1 MRLQDY
7 FARYSQYITAGCY
20 DLSNMKLLSPRLTSL
35 LRWSERYTKTDMVY
49 LASGG
54 LWLGIAQ
61 IAASLVGFLSTVA
74 FANLLTQETLG
85 EYRFFLSAVLIL
97 SVFALPGMRSAL
109 LESTPKGFRG
119 NLLVAYSAMMRWAV
133 AGSIIA
139 VAASM
144 YYLWQESYALAIGFG
159 IIAVLLPLLDA
170 SAVHLE
176 YLKAL
181 REFKRVALYT
191 LITRSILLILSIIVA
206 LLYPDYAWAVLA
218 AFLLGSIVPNLLF
231 HTKTRRRFIKASD
244 ISDPGLMPYAKHLSL
259 MAVLGLV
266 ALQLDKVFVW
276 HFLGAQEL
284 ALFFIAYAIPQE
296 AARFLQIVPTLAFPK
311 FAVSTPETIRRTL
324 MPKMLVQLGITTALV
339 GTYILLAPFI
349 FSMLFPQYMAAVP
362 YSQVLILTALAS
374 AFLPISTYFAAQ
386 KAVRTLYFLS
396 VFLPSVRIASLVI
409 LIAAFGL
416 WGAVYALLL
425 EALVSAICWIVLFV
439 RMPKVPQ
446 TI

>member
-1 MRLQDY
+1 
-7 FARYSQYITAGCY
+7 
-20 DLSNMKLLSPRLTSL
+20 MKVLVSSLTSL
-35 LRWSERYTKTDMVY
+35 LRWSERYTKTDMIY

-54 LWLGIAQ
+54 SWLGIAQ
-61 IAASLVGFLSTVA
+61 IAASLVGFVTTVA

-85 EYRFFLSAVLIL
+85 EYRFLLSAVLIL

-119 NLLVAYSAMMRWAV
+119 NLNAAYKAMMRWAI
-133 AGSIIA
+133 AGSVIA
-139 VAASM
+139 LATAL
-144 YYLWQESYALAIGFG
+144 YYMWQGSEALAIGFF

-181 REFKRVALYT
+181 KEFKRVALYT
-191 LITRSILLILSIIVA
+191 LVTRSVLLIASILIA
-206 LLYPDYAWAVLA
+206 FLYPDYAWAVLA
-218 AFLLGSIVPNLLF
+218 AFLVGSIVPNLLF
-231 HTKTRRRFIKASD
+231 HRKTERHFVHAGD
-244 ISDPGLMPYAKHLSL
+244 APDPQLTPYARHLSIMVAFSL
-259 MAVLGLV
+259 I

-311 FAVSTPETIRRTL
+311 FATSAPETIRRTL
-324 MPKMLVQLGITTALV
+324 MPKMLLQLGVTAVLV
-339 GTYILLAPFI
+339 TAYILLAPFI
-349 FSMLFPQYMAAVP
+349 FSVLFPQYMAAVP
-362 YSQVLILTALAS
+362 YSQVLMITALAS
-374 AFLPISTYFAAQ
+374 AFLPISTYFAAR

-396 VFLPSVRIASLVI
+396 VFLPFVRVGSLII

-416 WGAVYALLL
+416 WGAVYALLV
-425 EALVSAICWIVLFV
+425 EAVVSVVCWVFLFL
-439 RMPKVPQ
+439 RTPGRSQ
-446 TI
+446 AS